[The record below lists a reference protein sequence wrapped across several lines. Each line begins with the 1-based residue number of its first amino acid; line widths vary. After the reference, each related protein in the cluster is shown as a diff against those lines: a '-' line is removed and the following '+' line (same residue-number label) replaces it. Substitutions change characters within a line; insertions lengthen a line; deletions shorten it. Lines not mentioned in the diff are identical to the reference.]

1 MKNLNAIKN
10 QIEINIILFGSSSDG
25 KTKIIERYI
34 DNTYKQI
41 YLSTLG
47 IDIKF
52 KKVKM
57 EDDSEV
63 RVKVTDTAGQERY
76 KSIASNYLKKADGI
90 IIAYDIT
97 DNQSFNIAE
106 YEWINQI
113 KNDSSL
119 KEKVIFLVGNK
130 SDLED
135 QRVISKEE
143 GEELSKKYG
152 VMFSECSAKTGE
164 NVNFI
169 FNELIKKC
177 YQLAKERRE
186 EKIKEKEKNKTEKE
200 KKEEK
205 KRREIQENKR
215 REIEEKERWKI
226 EEEKAKK
233 NFKILDKYI
242 SF

>member
-10 QIEINIILFGSSSDG
+10 QIEISIILVGSSSDG

-47 IDIKF
+47 IDIKL

-130 SDLED
+130 NDLED

-177 YQLAKERRE
+177 YQLTKERRKGEE
-186 EKIKEKEKNKTEKE
+186 EKEQKE
-200 KKEEK
+200 KKKNK
-205 KRREIQENKR
+205 KR
-215 REIEEKERWKI
+215 
-226 EEEKAKK
+226 KK
-233 NFKILDKYI
+233 
-242 SF
+242 

>member
-10 QIEINIILFGSSSDG
+10 QIEISIILAGSSSDG

-34 DNTYKQI
+34 DNTYKQN
-41 YLSTLG
+41 YLATFG

-63 RVKVTDTAGQERY
+63 RVKVTDTAGQERFRSY
-76 KSIASNYLKKADGI
+76 PKNYFDKVDGI

-97 DNQSFNIAE
+97 DKKSFNIAE

>member
-10 QIEINIILFGSSSDG
+10 QIEISIILVGSSSDG

-34 DNTYKQI
+34 DNTYKQN
-41 YLSTLG
+41 YLATFG

-63 RVKVTDTAGQERY
+63 RVKVIDTAGQERY

-164 NVNFI
+164 NINFI
-169 FNELIKKC
+169 FNEI
-177 YQLAKERRE
+177 
-186 EKIKEKEKNKTEKE
+186 IKECECYKE
-200 KKEEK
+200 
-205 KRREIQENKR
+205 I
-215 REIEEKERWKI
+215 
-226 EEEKAKK
+226 KAKK
-233 NFKILDKYI
+233 I
-242 SF
+242 

>member
-10 QIEINIILFGSSSDG
+10 QIEISIILVGSSSDG

-41 YLSTLG
+41 YLATLG

-63 RVKVTDTAGQERY
+63 RVKVTDTAGQERFRSY
-76 KSIASNYLKKADGI
+76 PKNYFDKVDGI

-119 KEKVIFLVGNK
+119 KEKVIFWVGNK

-164 NVNFI
+164 NVDFI
-169 FNELIKKC
+169 FNEFI
-177 YQLAKERRE
+177 
-186 EKIKEKEKNKTEKE
+186 N
-200 KKEEK
+200 
-205 KRREIQENKR
+205 
-215 REIEEKERWKI
+215 
-226 EEEKAKK
+226 
-233 NFKILDKYI
+233 
-242 SF
+242 

>member
-1 MKNLNAIKN
+1 
-10 QIEINIILFGSSSDG
+10 
-25 KTKIIERYI
+25 
-34 DNTYKQI
+34 
-41 YLSTLG
+41 
-47 IDIKF
+47 
-52 KKVKM
+52 
-57 EDDSEV
+57 
-63 RVKVTDTAGQERY
+63 
-76 KSIASNYLKKADGI
+76 
-90 IIAYDIT
+90 
-97 DNQSFNIAE
+97 
-106 YEWINQI
+106 
-113 KNDSSL
+113 
-119 KEKVIFLVGNK
+119 
-130 SDLED
+130 
-135 QRVISKEE
+135 
-143 GEELSKKYG
+143 
-152 VMFSECSAKTGE
+152 MFSECSAKTGE